1 MQKNITLHIEN
12 QQLIEKAKQNNRLA
26 QKQLYELYSSAML
39 SVCRLYI
46 NDLHFA
52 EDVLLKSFFKI
63 FTNLHLYK
71 EQNHFYAWIRRIVV
85 NECLDFLRNKKQK
98 IQFTEWTEKY
108 DEIDEDVENQL
119 LTEEKIVQTFID
131 ELPSGART
139 VFNLYVFEDYSHQQ
153 ISDELKISVGTSK
166 SQLAY
171 AKKMLKQKIQYNKSK
186 QNI

>member
-1 MQKNITLHIEN
+1 MQKNVTLHIEN
-12 QQLIEKAKQNNRLA
+12 QQLIENAKKNNRLA
-26 QKQLYELYSSAML
+26 QKRLYELYSPAML
-39 SVCRLYI
+39 HVCRLYI

-63 FTNLHLYK
+63 FTNLNLYK

-85 NECLDFLRNKKQK
+85 NECLDFLKNKNQK
-98 IQFTEWTEKY
+98 IQFTEWTEFY
-108 DEIDEDVENQL
+108 DEIDESIENEL

-131 ELPSGART
+131 ELPSGARA

-153 ISDELKISVGTSK
+153 ISEELKISVGTSK

-171 AKKMLKQKIQYNKSK
+171 AKKMLKQKVKNNKSK